1 MHEGLPEGTLTLL
14 FTDVE
19 GSTDLTTR
27 LGDEEAQKI
36 LRSHR
41 QLVQRQVEQF
51 GGQQIKGTGDG
62 SMIAFT
68 SARRAVE
75 CAIAI
80 QRAVRDRNE
89 GYPREAVPVRIGI
102 NSGEVIREEGD
113 LFGATVNAA
122 ARIAAK
128 ASGDQILVAETVK
141 ALLGAV
147 KDVEF
152 ADRGRFRLKGFAD
165 RWRLYQ
171 VLWEREG
178 DVSAPVLLKRTPFVG
193 RQSEREELRRYFEQA
208 VRGQGGLV
216 LISGEPGVGKSRL
229 AEQIAAEAREREVL
243 ALTGHCYEME
253 SLPYA
258 PFVEVLDGAARGMDK
273 LSLQAALG
281 DAAPEV
287 ARMLPALRKLFP
299 DTAAPLDLPPEQER
313 HYLFNN
319 VLDFLERA
327 SQDKPLILIIEDL
340 HWADDSTLLL
350 LQHLAQRADRMRVLV
365 VATYRD
371 IELEGHFP
379 LLRALEALVSQ
390 RLARQISLKCLSP
403 AIVETMLRALAGRPP
418 PQQLLQIMLSET
430 EGNPFFVEE
439 VFKHL
444 LEEKKLVDDGGSWRA
459 EVIASELDVPESVR
473 LVIGRRLQHLSED
486 CHRLLT
492 TAAVIGYNFTFD
504 VLTLVSE
511 MDTNRALDC
520 IDEAERAHL
529 IVSGETDGRLVFSHE
544 LIRQTL
550 LSDVSGARRQTLHL
564 RVAEVM
570 ERAQS
575 SAQQE
580 MAADLSYHL
589 SQAGDAADPRKRSR
603 YLLLAGDRALSTAAF
618 EEALRQYERALELKL
633 EDDPRSQAELL
644 YKRGLALRSLAC
656 WEEALA
662 DWRQA
667 LAKYEALRDLEA
679 VGQVSSDAA
688 RQLLWGGHYVEA
700 LEIALRGL
708 SRLGRLVTPHRALL
722 LGNAGLTLS
731 VAGYYRAGA
740 GMIAE
745 AVRLA
750 EELGN
755 DQLLARALV
764 AKAVHHFSYG
774 QNAEQ
779 ADTGRRAI
787 ELCRASGDLW
797 DLTNALWVTLAT
809 ASTLDESAALSDE
822 LEPLAARLGNRGALF
837 FSSRAMAHRDLMM
850 TGNLERFE
858 EFAKQDLEV
867 CRKIGLVG
875 LSQSYAYLGLAH
887 FWLGR
892 WDEASSDLTTAA
904 EVEEA
909 GIWEGMDS
917 SCLLRLK
924 AYQGD
929 RAAALRVLRARPRA
943 PPRMPLRRR
952 LSLAR
957 AFLRAARAADL
968 KLPAIWEVLS
978 PLRDRS
984 IERRVYRRGAA
995 RSSGTAQMTVEAAE
1009 GLALLGMSRA
1019 AFKLYPLL
1027 EQMINGGNIMPFHC
1041 DRLLETAAGIAASA
1055 GRQWDKAEEHYRKA
1069 LQQARD
1075 LPHRLEQ
1082 PEVRRFYAGMLLER
1096 NGPGDAHRARELLGE
1111 AVAMYRELGM
1121 PKHVDMAQALLM
1133 VGNTAKRP

>member
-1 MHEGLPEGTLTLL
+1 MSEGLPEGTLTLL

-62 SMIAFT
+62 SMVAFT

-80 QRAVRDRNE
+80 QRALRDRNE
-89 GYPREAVPVRIGI
+89 GYPREAVPVRIGL
-102 NSGEVIREEGD
+102 NSGEVIREEGPDGRGD
-113 LFGATVNAA
+113 LFGATVTAA

-193 RQSEREELRRYFEQA
+193 RQNEREELRRYMEQA
-208 VRGQGGLV
+208 VAGQGGLV
-216 LISGEPGVGKSRL
+216 LLSGEPGVGKSRL
-229 AEQIAAEAREREVL
+229 AEQSAAEAGEPFL
-243 ALTGHCYEME
+243 ALCGHCYEIE

-258 PFVEVLDGAARGMDK
+258 PFVEILDAATRGMDK

-281 DAAPEV
+281 DAGPEV
-287 ARMLPALRKLFP
+287 ARMLPALRKLVP
-299 DTAAPLDLPPEQER
+299 DTPAPLDLPPEQER

-327 SQDKPLILIIEDL
+327 SKDRPLLLVIEDL

-350 LQHLAQRADRMRVLV
+350 LHHLAQRAARMRVV
-365 VATYRD
+365 VIATYRD
-371 IELEGHFP
+371 IELEGHYP
-379 LLRALEALVSQ
+379 LLRALEAFVSQ

-403 AIVETMLRALAGRPP
+403 SSVETMLRALAGRPP
-418 PQQLLQIMLSET
+418 PEQLLKLMLSET
-430 EGNPFFVEE
+430 EGNPFFIEE
-439 VFKHL
+439 VFKNL
-444 LEEKKLVDDGGSWRA
+444 LEERKLVDESGNWRA
-459 EVIASELDVPESVR
+459 EVIANELDVPEGVR
-473 LVIGRRLQHLSED
+473 LVIGRRLERLSDD

-492 TAAVIGYNFTFD
+492 AAAVIGYNFTFD
-504 VLTLVSE
+504 VLTSVSE
-511 MDTNRALDC
+511 MDTNRVLDC

-529 IVSGETDGRLVFSHE
+529 IVSGEVDGRFVFSHE

-550 LSDVSGARRQTLHL
+550 LSGVSGARRQTLHL

-575 SAQQE
+575 FAQQE

-603 YLLLAGDRALSTAAF
+603 YLLLAGDRALSAAAF

-633 EDDPRSQAELL
+633 EDDPRLHAELL
-644 YKRGLALRSLAC
+644 YKRGFALRSLAR
-656 WEEALA
+656 WEEALG

-667 LAKYEALRDLEA
+667 LAKYEALGDLEA

-688 RQLLWGGHYVEA
+688 RQLLWGGRYVEA

-708 SRLGRLVTPHRALL
+708 SRLGRNVTPHRALL

-731 VAGYYRAGA
+731 VAGYYRAGG
-740 GMIAE
+740 GMITA

-764 AKAVHHFSYG
+764 SKAAHHFSYG
-774 QNAEQ
+774 QSAEQ
-779 ADTGRRAI
+779 AEAGHRAI
-787 ELCRASGDLW
+787 ELCKAGGDLW

-809 ASTLDESAALSDE
+809 ARTLDESAALHEE
-822 LEPLAARLGNRGALF
+822 LEPLATRLGNQGALF
-837 FSSRAMAHRDLMM
+837 FAFRAMAHRDLMI
-850 TGNLERFE
+850 TGNIIEFE
-858 EFAKQDLEV
+858 GFAKKDLEM
-867 CRKIGLVG
+867 CRKIGLLG
-875 LSQSYAYLGLAH
+875 LSQSHAYLGLAH

-892 WDEASSDLTTAA
+892 WDEASSDFATAA
-904 EVEEA
+904 QVEEA
-909 GIWEGMDS
+909 GVWEGLDS
-917 SCLLRLK
+917 SCLLRQK
-924 AYQGD
+924 AYEGD
-929 RAAALRVLRARPRA
+929 RGGVLRILRAKPRP

-952 LSLAR
+952 LALAR
-957 AFLRAARAADL
+957 AFVRAARAADL
-968 KLPAIWEVLS
+968 KIPAIWQVLS

-984 IERRVYRRGAA
+984 IERRVYRAGVA
-995 RSSGTAQMTVEAAE
+995 RSTGTTQMTVEAVE
-1009 GLALLGMSRA
+1009 GLALLGISRA
-1019 AFKLYPLL
+1019 AFKLYPVV
-1027 EQMINGGNIMPFHC
+1027 EEMIRSDGNIMPFHC
-1041 DRLLETAAGIAASA
+1041 DRLLETAAGISAAA
-1055 GRQWDKAEEHYRKA
+1055 GRRWDKAEEHYQTA
-1069 LQQARD
+1069 LQQAHD

-1082 PEVRRFYAGMLLER
+1082 PEVRRFYATMLLER
-1096 NGPGDAHRARELLGE
+1096 NGPGDGAKAQELLSD

-1121 PKHVDMAQALLM
+1121 PKHVDMAQALLR
-1133 VGNTAKRP
+1133 G